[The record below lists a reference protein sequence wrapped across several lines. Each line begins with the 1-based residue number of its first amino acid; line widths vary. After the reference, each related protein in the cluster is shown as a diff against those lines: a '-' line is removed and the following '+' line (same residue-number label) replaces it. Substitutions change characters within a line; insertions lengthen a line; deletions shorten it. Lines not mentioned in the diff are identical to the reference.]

1 MKAGPLDRTITLY
14 SPATETD
21 DGYTLKPGGWTTAG
35 TRKAR
40 YVANSP
46 RETFEAHGR
55 EATVP
60 VIFEVRSDDLTR
72 TIRETWQIGYDS
84 RRYDVTGIEEIG
96 RRDGLRIRAVAN
108 DRDV

>member
-1 MKAGPLDRTITLY
+1 MKSGPLDRIITLY
-14 SPATETD
+14 SPAATVD
-21 DGYTLKPGGWTTAG
+21 DGYTVKPGGWTTAG

-40 YVANSP
+40 YVSESP

-60 VIFEVRSDDLTR
+60 VSFEVRSDDLTR
-72 TIRETWQIGYDS
+72 TIRETWQIGYNG

-96 RRDGLRIRAVAN
+96 RREGLRLRAVAN
-108 DRDV
+108 DRYV